1 MDVHVGL
8 ASWPI
13 DAYRQQI
20 DRDQSSLPPCPPL
33 LYYPVNDT
41 AAAAAAAVASSVK
54 VLLALNREAVAQ
66 LELRGEFSIS
76 S

>member
-1 MDVHVGL
+1 MWGWL

-41 AAAAAAAVASSVK
+41 AAAAAAVASSVK

>member
-1 MDVHVGL
+1 MHGQ
-8 ASWPI
+8 
-13 DAYRQQI
+13 QQI

-41 AAAAAAAVASSVK
+41 ASAAAAVASSVK

-66 LELRGEFSIS
+66 LELRG
-76 S
+76 

>member
-1 MDVHVGL
+1 MWGWL

-20 DRDQSSLPPCPPL
+20 DRDQSSLPRCPPL

-41 AAAAAAAVASSVK
+41 AAAVASSVK

-66 LELRGEFSIS
+66 LELRGEFSIIS
-76 S
+76 

>member
-1 MDVHVGL
+1 MWGWL

-13 DAYRQQI
+13 DAYRQPI

-41 AAAAAAAVASSVK
+41 AAAAAVASSVK